1 MNSEPN
7 TELSRVILSLKRRMR
22 VLTGILVCLF
32 AAAVIVAILGPPGFR
47 GGQAIPLYE
56 NGILRVRGVSVVDGN
71 GTERVR
77 IGAPIVE
84 PLVLGKRFPRGGSM
98 SGILLFDEEGN
109 ERSGY
114 CTSDGYPNV
123 LFTLDSLKQ
132 QHVLFLAEPQGDTAL
147 WIWNGGNSFKLSVGE
162 DGSSLK
168 IMQGDKPLL
177 EVPAGPSNGVGEAR

>member
-1 MNSEPN
+1 
-7 TELSRVILSLKRRMR
+7 MR

-47 GGQAIPLYE
+47 RKAILPDE
-56 NGILRVRGVSVVDGN
+56 DGILRVRGVSVVDDN

-132 QHVLFLAEPQGDTAL
+132 QHVLFLAEPQDDTSL
-147 WIWNGGNSFKLSVGE
+147 WIWNGGNSFKLTVGE

-168 IMQGDKPLL
+168 VTQGGKPLL
-177 EVPAGPSNGVGEAR
+177 ELPRAR